1 MCVDEYSRRPI
12 RHVHFSKT
20 GRWGG
25 GVNGCVWGGSASTN
39 GIKDHPSTV
48 TEHCSNEV
56 GEREGTQ
63 KKKKKTDNAFSNYLH
78 SNHSAIHVCI
88 IHKIIPDNI
97 CSGS

>member
-1 MCVDEYSRRPI
+1 MD
-12 RHVHFSKT
+12 
-20 GRWGG
+20 
-25 GVNGCVWGGSASTN
+25 GCVCGGGSASTN

-56 GEREGTQ
+56 GEREGSQ
-63 KKKKKTDNAFSNYLH
+63 KKKKRERDNAFSNYLH

-97 CSGS
+97 CGGSCIFFFFRRRLAHDCA